1 MATQTPSSS
10 TSEVSKKRKRRPTS
24 STSELGKK
32 RKGDDS
38 SPPRWKYEV
47 FLSFYGK
54 DTRKSFTDHLYVDLK
69 RKGILVF
76 RDDETLQR
84 GEYISK
90 ALLKA
95 IRESQY
101 AIVIFSANYAFSKWC
116 LMELA
121 EIVEWEEKKRLTV
134 LPIFYHVDPCDVRN
148 QSGSFAEAFT
158 AHEKDPKIDKKDTDM
173 WKNALRKAGSIAGWH
188 IHDRY
193 ESTIIQEIS
202 GRLSRELNSKF
213 SRHDYDKLVAID
225 SHVDKMMEL
234 LDMESDDVRFVGIH
248 GMGGVGKTTLAEI
261 IYDRVSSDCRF
272 EGSSFI
278 SRVREKSA
286 TARDLASLQ
295 KELLSMIMQEEIPI
309 WDHHEGIRMIKK
321 ILQNKKV
328 FIVLDD
334 VDSDEQLTALA
345 GDRKWFGPGS
355 RVIITSRDSHL
366 LRTHEVKHTYKVKQL
381 ETTKALQLFSL
392 SAFKKTHPIE
402 DYKDLSMDFVNYA
415 QGLPLALKVLGSFL
429 YEREIDAWKSEKDKL
444 KAIPNPK
451 IMDVLQISFDGLQK
465 LQKELFLDLACLFQ
479 KSLVSY
485 EMLES
490 CGYYRIDIEV
500 LIEKSLISK
509 SKYGWCKDLSMHD
522 LLKEMGQELVRCECP
537 QVPGQRSRLFH
548 VEDLYQVLKNDTGT
562 DAIKGIVMDFCP
574 KTKQR
579 LNAEAL
585 SKMRKLRFFK
595 FHHSQNIKWHGNP
608 LKYMPTNELQFLEW
622 SGYHLKSLPSSFQ
635 PKNLTVL
642 RMSRSHIKQLWKG
655 PMDLDNLKEF
665 DLSYSENLIE
675 TPDLTGAPNLENI
688 NLKGCKNL
696 CEVHPSIGSLKRLKQ
711 LALYECSS
719 LEKLPDLSKL
729 ECLTNL
735 WVKETAITQ
744 IPSVNLLPKSMSLF
758 TFEGRELMRDSTYD
772 IGSLVEYHMEGKH
785 EVQVRCIDF
794 DSKAEKILD
803 IAGGIVAKLNGD
815 AMMISGWSLGF
826 NIPEWVRYK
835 SNGSSVTIDLD
846 GITNP
851 EMGCALFIVCDSD
864 EFYPLD
870 EDTSISLLFKKCI
883 DFSTV
888 RLDLL
893 FRRDEEEYWEEC
905 SFRYYYMP
913 PLLDGCLTKGIGFWV
928 YIPAVLQF
936 LQFLNIRRRFI
947 KISFQ
952 ACLFDELGLDPLIE
966 VKECGVH
973 LVCPDDGAKS
983 EFFNSIAPF
992 RRSVSSD
999 SDSNSDFHRL
1009 YSAVIGKK
1017 KETGFG
1023 NFHIRRASSV
1033 ELFHL
1038 LFREMCR
1045 MFENLKL

>member
-10 TSEVSKKRKRRPTS
+10 TSEVSKKRQRRPSS
-24 STSELGKK
+24 STFELGKK
-32 RKGDDS
+32 RKRDDS
-38 SPPRWKYEV
+38 SLPRWKYEV

-54 DTRKSFTDHLYVDLK
+54 DTRMSFTDHLYVDLK

-101 AIVIFSANYAFSKWC
+101 TIVIFSANYAFSKWC

-121 EIVEWEEKKRLTV
+121 DIVEWEEKKKLTV
-134 LPIFYHVDPCDVRN
+134 LPIFYHVDPSDVRN

-158 AHEKDPKIDKKDTDM
+158 AHEKDPEIDKKDTDM
-173 WKNALRKAGSIAGWH
+173 WKNALRKAGSIAGWR

-202 GRLSRELNSKF
+202 KHLSRDLNSRF

-278 SRVREKSA
+278 SCVREKSA

-295 KELLSMIMQEEIPI
+295 KELLSTIMQEEIHI

-328 FIVLDD
+328 VIVLDD

-355 RVIITSRDSHL
+355 RVIITSRNIHP
-366 LRTHEVKHTYKVKQL
+366 LRTHDVNHIYKVEQL
-381 ETTKALQLFSL
+381 ETAKALQLFSL

-415 QGLPLALKVLGSFL
+415 QGLPLALKVLGSL
-429 YEREIDAWKSEKDKL
+429 LSGRKIDAWKSEKDKL
-444 KAIPNPK
+444 KAIPDPK
-451 IMDVLQISFDGLQK
+451 IMDVLQISFDGLQE

-490 CGYYRIDIEV
+490 CGYYRIDIDV

-509 SKYGWCKDLSMHD
+509 PQYGWLSMHD
-522 LLKEMGQELVRCECP
+522 LLKEMGQEIVHRECP
-537 QVPGQRSRLFH
+537 QEPGKRSRLFRL
-548 VEDLYQVLKNDTGT
+548 EDLYQVLKNDTGT
-562 DAIKGIVMDFCP
+562 DAIKGIVMDFGP
-574 KTKQR
+574 KTKRR

-642 RMSRSHIKQLWKG
+642 RMSNSHIKQLWKG

-665 DLSYSENLIE
+665 DLRYSKNLIE
-675 TPDLTGAPNLENI
+675 IPDLTGAPNLENI
-688 NLKGCKNL
+688 NLKGCKSL

-711 LALYECSS
+711 LALYGCSS

-729 ECLTNL
+729 ECVTGL
-735 WVKETAITQ
+735 WAKETAITQ
-744 IPSVNLLPKSMSLF
+744 IPSVNLLPKSNCRFNL
-758 TFEGRELMRDSTYD
+758 EGRKLIRDPTYD
-772 IGSLVEYHMEGKH
+772 IGSLVEYHIEGKH
-785 EVQVRCIDF
+785 TVEVVCIDV

-803 IAGGIVAKLNGD
+803 IAGGIVAELYGD

-835 SNGSSVTIDLD
+835 SNGSSITIDLD

-851 EMGCALFIVCDSD
+851 EMGCALFIVFDFD
-864 EFYPLD
+864 EFFPFD
-870 EDTSISLLFKKCI
+870 EYTSISSLYEQPI

-888 RLDLL
+888 CLDLL
-893 FRRDEEEYWEEC
+893 FERDEEEYWEVC
-905 SFRYYYMP
+905 SFNYRFMP
-913 PLLDGCLTKGIGFWV
+913 PLLDDCLTRGIGFWV

-947 KISFQ
+947 KISLR
-952 ACLFDELGLDPLIE
+952 ARSIENYCPDRLIE
-966 VKECGVH
+966 GKECGVH

-1009 YSAVIGKK
+1009 YSAFIEK
-1017 KETGFG
+1017 KEETRIGY
-1023 NFHIRRASSV
+1023 FHR
-1033 ELFHL
+1033 LF
-1038 LFREMCR
+1038 MQ
-1045 MFENLKL
+1045 M